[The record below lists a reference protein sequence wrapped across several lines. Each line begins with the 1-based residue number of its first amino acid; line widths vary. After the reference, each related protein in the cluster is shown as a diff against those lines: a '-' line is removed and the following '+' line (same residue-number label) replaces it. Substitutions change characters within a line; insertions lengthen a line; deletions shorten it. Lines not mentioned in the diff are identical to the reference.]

1 MARSV
6 SNDRVVGHRAR
17 DSVHLSR
24 LSHSPVGSSQQ
35 AETELQTII
44 RAELPNFKDQ
54 TADDQNTDDSQP
66 QASQFGGG
74 SQ

>member
-24 LSHSPVGSSQQ
+24 LSHSPVGSSQR
-35 AETELQTII
+35 AETELQAII

-54 TADDQNTDDSQP
+54 TADDQNTDSQP
-66 QASQFGGG
+66 QASSQFGGG